1 MSSSATPAGSTAPNP
16 NLIAL
21 AKLLARIAVRGA
33 GTPGGRMRRRAE
45 PSRKAG

>member
-21 AKLLARIAVRGA
+21 AKLLARIAVRDLRA
-33 GTPGGRMRRRAE
+33 GGTSVPHVAAGRQSA
-45 PSRKAG
+45 